1 MLFICLKKKQYSFT
15 SVKVNKFIILL
26 IPLYFISDFFNLS
39 HTFLVIITLIYL
51 IQYLDKKETQ
61 SFNFAIFKSNLS
73 HLIVCWP
80 LILLTSFFSMLLF
93 SDFNE
98 QKIVSKLK
106 NNVSYSLLFS
116 SIIIAPIIEE
126 IFFRKF
132 VYRVIKKKLGIF
144 FGILISSLMFGLI
157 HYNLYSFGTLFLLS
171 VICTIKFENT
181 GQIFQPILIHSFFN
195 TIMVIFTLVK

>member
-1 MLFICLKKKQYSFT
+1 LLFICLKKKQYSFI

>member
-132 VYRVIKKKLGIF
+132 IYRVIKKKLGIF

>member
-1 MLFICLKKKQYSFT
+1 LLFICLKKKQYSFT

-132 VYRVIKKKLGIF
+132 IYRVIKKKLGIF